1 MSRARNNGRVDLAKM
16 RRIGH
21 LRRTRVRSHP
31 DEPAGEGVNV
41 MLRIL
46 LIVVVVIIIIAL
58 VIWLV

>member
-1 MSRARNNGRVDLAKM
+1 M

-31 DEPAGEGVNV
+31 DEPPSEGVNV

-46 LIVVVVIIIIAL
+46 LIVVAVIIIVAL
-58 VIWLV
+58 VVWLV

>member
-1 MSRARNNGRVDLAKM
+1 M